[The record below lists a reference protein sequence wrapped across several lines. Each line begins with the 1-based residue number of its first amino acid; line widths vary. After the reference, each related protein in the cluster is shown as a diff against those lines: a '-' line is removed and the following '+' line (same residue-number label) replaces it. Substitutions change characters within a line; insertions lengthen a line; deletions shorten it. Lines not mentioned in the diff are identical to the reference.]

1 MFIMIMSKS
10 DSVTILPENVQLI
23 EVVATNDTVENITST
38 EAIILADA
46 VLDQNFHD
54 TSFLNSPSV
63 IRNIFFIALALLIA
77 DIIVIIV
84 LVNM

>member
-1 MFIMIMSKS
+1 MIMSKS

-23 EVVATNDTVENITST
+23 EVVTTNDTVENITSST

-46 VLDQNFHD
+46 VLDQNNHD
-54 TSFLNSPSV
+54 TSFINSPSA
-63 IRNIFFIALALLIA
+63 IRNIFFIAVALLIA